1 MVGSSGDASF
11 FHNGTYTNLT
21 NSTGDFYI
29 DNNQDDGDIYF
40 RCDDGSGGLT
50 EYFRV
55 DGGTEQVIFS
65 KNTEHSD
72 TVLGGFG
79 NENDLY
85 LTHDG
90 SNSHIVNGTGDLKI
104 TQNANDKDII
114 LSSDNGS
121 GGNTPYITLDGSVG
135 YSVAAKHIRFE
146 DNIEARFGAGSDFR
160 VYHDG
165 NNNFVDGYNGHVY
178 IRNTVDNHDIVFQSD
193 DGSGGI
199 TAYLTIDGGTEQV
212 VFSKAIDYSTTL
224 VSDANHTTTRND
236 TVILFHSMSTYR
248 YLTLASAD
256 CVAGRM
262 IHVKNRDNAEYIY
275 LQTEGSETI
284 DGSTSIIGSSTSRG
298 AITVVSDGSN
308 WSVISKYST

>member
-1 MVGSSGDASF
+1 KAQFGSSVDMGIQ
-11 FHNGTYTNLT
+11 HNGT
-21 NSTGDFYI
+21 NSVIENATGDLEI
-29 DNNQDDGDIYF
+29 INGANDKDIIF
-40 RCDDGSGGLT
+40 KCDDGSGGT
-50 EYFRV
+50 TAYMTV
-55 DGGTEQVIFS
+55 DGS
-65 KNTEHSD
+65 
-72 TVLGGFG
+72 
-79 NENDLY
+79 
-85 LTHDG
+85 
-90 SNSHIVNGTGDLKI
+90 
-104 TQNANDKDII
+104 
-114 LSSDNGS
+114 
-121 GGNTPYITLDGSVG
+121 
-135 YSVAAKHIRFE
+135 
-146 DNIEARFGAGSDFR
+146 
-160 VYHDG
+160 
-165 NNNFVDGYNGHVY
+165 
-178 IRNTVDNHDIVFQSD
+178 
-193 DGSGGI
+193 
-199 TAYLTIDGGTEQV
+199 TEQV